1 MGRADIED
9 ALDKLE
15 KVHIQLGALSTGSDP
30 GWEKE
35 YLQARRTLQAQIN
48 QLCQADVELNLADED
63 RRLFRDAF
71 SKFRTATALHQADW
85 PVVDIDRQDPAY
97 SQSAVHVGQTYQDF
111 MTVMRALMRR

>member
-15 KVHIQLGALSTGSDP
+15 KVHMQLGTLSTGAEP
-30 GWEKE
+30 GWQKV
-35 YLQARRTLQAQIN
+35 YLQCRRTLQEQIN
-48 QLCQADVELNLADED
+48 RLCQADADLKLSDED
-63 RRLFRDAF
+63 SRRFRDSF

>member
-9 ALDKLE
+9 ALDKLAQ
-15 KVHIQLGALSTGSDP
+15 VHSRLGSLSIEAEP

-35 YLQARRTLQAQIN
+35 YLQMRRMLQEQISR
-48 QLCQADVELNLADED
+48 LCQADAQLNLSDED
-63 RRLFRDAF
+63 SRRFRDAF

-85 PVVDIDRQDPAY
+85 PVVDINRQDPAY
-97 SQSAVHVGQTYQDF
+97 SKSAAHVGQTYQDF